1 MDNSWGPFYK
11 LQSILADYN
20 WSRCDFPDPS
30 CLRDFVF
37 CALPAAL
44 SSTCFLLMST
54 KLLQIDELSN
64 PQFSFPCACTVSSI
78 PLVAYVW
85 SICFEDFQEQNENE
99 GTKTCERSWFL
110 GRKNPR
116 IVVSFSVVWS
126 TVSYTGVC
134 KSFHL
139 QQEGFGACNDVSTSC
154 RTIWQEWEWKMH

>member
-44 SSTCFLLMST
+44 SNTCFLLMSV

-85 SICFEDFQEQNENE
+85 SICFEDFQEQNE
-99 GTKTCERSWFL
+99 KWRY
-110 GRKNPR
+110 KN
-116 IVVSFSVVWS
+116 VWKKLVSGEKKSLYSSFIQWCVKHCILYWCMQKLSPTARGIWS
-126 TVSYTGVC
+126 LQWC
-134 KSFHL
+134 QHL
-139 QQEGFGACNDVSTSC
+139 
-154 RTIWQEWEWKMH
+154 M